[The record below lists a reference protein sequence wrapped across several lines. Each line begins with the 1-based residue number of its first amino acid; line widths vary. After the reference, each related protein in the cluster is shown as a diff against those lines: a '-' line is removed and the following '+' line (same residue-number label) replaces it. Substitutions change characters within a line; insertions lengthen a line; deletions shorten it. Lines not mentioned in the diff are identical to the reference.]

1 MSVNTAIDPVL
12 QLGSEGASVKT
23 LQTLLNQQLGSRQQ
37 VTVDGVFGARTK
49 GAVELVQYRFLLD
62 RDGVVGTKTWQSL
75 RTNALI
81 ETPLLR
87 RGSSGGLVMRV
98 QQVLKDGSFYKGAID
113 GNFGAQTED
122 AVKSLQKDRKL
133 VVDGVLGTQTW
144 QAIAELARILTV
156 G

>member
-1 MSVNTAIDPVL
+1 MSHKPPIV
-12 QLGSEGASVKT
+12 QASK
-23 LQTLLNQQLGSRQQ
+23 QKS
-37 VTVDGVFGARTK
+37 FA
-49 GAVELVQYRFLLD
+49 LV
-62 RDGVVGTKTWQSL
+62 
-75 RTNALI
+75 

-98 QQVLKDGSFYKGAID
+98 HQVLKNGSFYKGAID
-113 GNFGAQTED
+113 SDFGAQTED

-133 VVDGVLGTQTW
+133 IVDGVVGTQTW